1 MSILVYIRNVSGQIK
16 KQSLELTAYAK
27 AMAETTGQ
35 EVCGLVIG
43 EIEDQALSALA
54 SYGMSRILKA
64 GDARYNKRV
73 NRVYTQIVE
82 QAVLQ
87 IDAKYILFPD
97 NAQGKAIAPRL
108 SVRLN
113 AGFIPQVLDLP
124 SSYEPFVVSKRA
136 FTGKA
141 VANVMV
147 VSERK
152 ILTPMLNSFGLKET
166 PVEMKV
172 EAFQP
177 TIGEPESRLEIIHKE
192 INADGVQLADADI
205 VVSGGRGLKAAE
217 NFKMLEELSETLGA
231 ATACSR
237 PVADDGWRPADEH
250 VGQTGKI
257 IAPNIYFAIGISGA
271 IQHVAGVSGAKC
283 IVAINSDA
291 DAPIFDVA
299 DYGLVGDA
307 HTIVPELNSLFKKYL
322 AENK

>member
-1 MSILVYIRNVSGQIK
+1 MSILVYIRNVGGQLK

-27 AMAETTGQ
+27 AMGDATKLD
-35 EVCGLVIG
+35 VVGLVIG
-43 EIEDQALSALA
+43 EITDEALKQLGAL
-54 SYGMSRILKA
+54 GMNRILRA
-64 GDARYNKRV
+64 GNKQFNQRV

-82 QAVLQ
+82 QAVNEL
-87 IDAKYILFPD
+87 DAKYILFPD

-108 SVRLN
+108 SVRLK

-124 SSYEPFVVSKRA
+124 SSYTPFTVKKRA

-141 VANVMV
+141 IASVIA
-147 VSERK
+147 RTQRI
-152 ILTPMLNSFGLKET
+152 ILTPMLNSFGLKEN
-166 PVEMKV
+166 
-172 EAFQP
+172 P
-177 TIGEPESRLEIIHKE
+177 TEILIENFEPLIAEPQSRLELVGKQLNE
-192 INADGVQLADADI
+192 AGVQLADADI
-205 VVSGGRGLKAAE
+205 VVSGGRGMRSSE
-217 NFKMLEELSETLGA
+217 NFAMLEELAATLGA

-283 IVAINSDA
+283 IVGINSDPE
-291 DAPIFDVA
+291 APIFEVA

-307 HTIVPELNSLFKKYL
+307 FQIVPELNALFKKHKH
-322 AENK
+322 ENK

>member
-1 MSILVYIRNVSGQIK
+1 MSILVYIRNVGGQLK

-27 AMAETTGQ
+27 AMGDATKLD
-35 EVCGLVIG
+35 VVGLVIG
-43 EIEDQALSALA
+43 EITDEALKQLGAL
-54 SYGMSRILKA
+54 GMNRILRA
-64 GDARYNKRV
+64 GNKQFNQRV

-82 QAVLQ
+82 QAVNEL
-87 IDAKYILFPD
+87 DAKYILFPD

-108 SVRLN
+108 SVRLK

-124 SSYEPFVVSKRA
+124 SSYTPFTVKKRA

-141 VANVMV
+141 IASVIA
-147 VSERK
+147 RTQRI
-152 ILTPMLNSFGLKET
+152 ILTPMLNSFGLKEN
-166 PVEMKV
+166 
-172 EAFQP
+172 P
-177 TIGEPESRLEIIHKE
+177 TEILIENFEPLIAEPQSRLELVGKQLNE
-192 INADGVQLADADI
+192 AGVQLADADI
-205 VVSGGRGLKAAE
+205 VVSGGRGMRSSE
-217 NFKMLEELSETLGA
+217 NFAILEELAATLGA

-283 IVAINSDA
+283 IVGINSDPE
-291 DAPIFDVA
+291 APIFEVA

-307 HTIVPELNSLFKKYL
+307 FQIVPELNALFKKHKH
-322 AENK
+322 ENK